1 MTDYSGVFSG
11 FPEIAELL
19 SSARAFRPLRVNA
32 HIHTPYSFSAFESV
46 EEAFLQAVEENVSV
60 LGINDF
66 IVRDGF
72 GEFSNLAMRHR
83 VFPLFNIEFMALLK
97 REQGLGMRV
106 NDPNNP
112 GRTYFCGKGLDFP
125 ESGGDEVHGL
135 LDRVKG
141 ESNRQTNE
149 MCARLNAWLA
159 DRNIDLALDFDEV
172 KVEFARDLVRERHL
186 AKALRMAVIRKYG
199 IGMAG
204 EVLRRIIPDGVLSAQ
219 PTDASAVDNELRA
232 KLFKSG
238 GPAYVAEDDRAF
250 LRLDQVIAL
259 IADMGGIPCYPV
271 LLDDARGNFTE
282 FERDFDALHQS
293 LTSYGIRAVEL
304 IPGRNDAAQLADFV
318 RFFRSKG
325 FVITFGTEHN
335 TPDKLPLTVSC
346 RGGIILTDEL
356 QRIAYEGASIV
367 AAHQYLR
374 SMGHAGYTA
383 KERDE
388 EQYFIELGNAVIG
401 HFISM
406 ES

>member
-11 FPEIAELL
+11 FPEVSDLL
-19 SSARAFRPLRVNA
+19 SSDRAFRPLRVNA

-46 EEAFLQAVEENVSV
+46 EEAFLQAVEEDVAV

-72 GEFSNLAMRHR
+72 GEFSKLAMHHR
-83 VFPLFNIEFMALLK
+83 VFPLYNIEFMALLK
-97 REQGLGMRV
+97 EEQELGIRV

-125 ESGGDEVHGL
+125 ESGGDKVQDL

-141 ESNRQTNE
+141 ESNRQTYE

-159 DRNIDLALDFDEV
+159 DRKIDLVLNFDEV
-172 KVEFARDLVRERHL
+172 RAEFARDLVRERHL
-186 AKALRMAVIRKYG
+186 AKALRMAVIREFG
-199 IGMAG
+199 IGIAG
-204 EVLRRIIPDGVLSAQ
+204 EVLCRIVPDGVISSQ

-259 IADMGGIPCYPV
+259 IAEMGGIPCYPV

-282 FERDFDALHQS
+282 FERDFHALHRS
-293 LTSYGIRAVEL
+293 LTSYDICAVEL
-304 IPGRNDAAQLADFV
+304 IPGRNDAAQLAEFV
-318 RFFRSKG
+318 QFFRSKG

-346 RGGIILTDEL
+346 RGEIMLSDEL
-356 QRIAYEGASIV
+356 QRIAYEGACIV

-374 SMGHAGYTA
+374 SIGQVGYTG
-383 KERDE
+383 KKRDE
-388 EQYFIELGNAVIG
+388 KKYFVELGNAVIG
-401 HFISM
+401 HFISKQ
-406 ES
+406 S